1 VVLVKK
7 VGFGTIRGW
16 AASDWWLP
24 RASRISRAKPT
35 KNKGRITGCS
45 GTARAGSGLWRPVA
59 AGASGAGLSVK
70 LPNRIFAVF
79 MPESAPLLLR
89 AARGEQVERPPVW
102 MMRQAGRYMKVYRD
116 LRDRHPGF
124 RERSENPDLSY
135 EISMQPF
142 HAFEPDGVILFS
154 DILTPLPGMGI
165 DFDIIE
171 SKGPIIEPAIRTQAQ
186 VNALRPLDPAEA
198 LPFVGEVLGRLRS
211 SVGNQAAVLGF
222 VGAPWTLAAYAV
234 EGKSSKTYA
243 VIKAMAFREP
253 ALLHQLLGHL
263 ADSIATYVR
272 YQIDSGAQV
281 VQLFDSWAG
290 QLSPIDYDVF
300 AAPYQKRVIDQ
311 VKATHP
317 DTPLILYISGSAGVL
332 ERMARTGVDIISLDW
347 TVDMADG
354 LARLPAHLGVQGN
367 VDPGLLF
374 GTPEGIRER
383 IFDTVL
389 KASGRR
395 HILNLGHGIL
405 PGTPE
410 DNARVFFET
419 GKAVREL
426 MGAAV

>member
-1 VVLVKK
+1 M
-7 VGFGTIRGW
+7 
-16 AASDWWLP
+16 
-24 RASRISRAKPT
+24 
-35 KNKGRITGCS
+35 S
-45 GTARAGSGLWRPVA
+45 GT
-59 AGASGAGLSVK
+59 
-70 LPNRIFAVF
+70 
-79 MPESAPLLLR
+79 APLLLR

-142 HAFEPDGVILFS
+142 HAFKPDGVILFS
-154 DILTPLPGMGI
+154 DILTPLPGIGI

-171 SKGPIIEPAIRTQAQ
+171 SRGPIIEPAIRSQAQ
-186 VNALRPLDPAEA
+186 VDALRPLEPAEA
-198 LPFVGEVLGRLRS
+198 LPFVGEVLSRLRRD
-211 SVGNQAAVLGF
+211 VGNEAAVLGF

-234 EGKSSKTYA
+234 EGKSSKNYA
-243 VIKAMAFREP
+243 VIKAMAFQEP
-253 ALLHQLLGHL
+253 ALLHKLLAHL

-281 VQLFDSWAG
+281 VQMFDSWAG
-290 QLSPIDYDVF
+290 QLSPVDYDTF

-347 TVDMADG
+347 TVDMAEG
-354 LARLPAHLGVQGN
+354 LARLPEHIGVQGN

-374 GTPEGIRER
+374 GTPEAIRAR
-383 IFDTVL
+383 IIDCVR
-389 KASGRR
+389 KAKGRK

-419 GKAVREL
+419 GKALNEL
-426 MGAAV
+426 IGAGV